1 MRNTLLDFSQRAELE
16 RHARIIA
23 DVQAVTNALAVRM
36 IITGAFARDLHVFY
50 AYGIDTVR
58 QTEDVDFGLAVGS
71 WDSFAEVKARL
82 LQSGR
87 FSALTNVQQRLRH
100 VSDVPV
106 DLVPFAGVEAESRH
120 ITWPPGGE
128 FRMDVFGFREALAA
142 ARIVRLPRDV
152 EVPVVSLPALALLK
166 IIAWQDRHYQAPG
179 KDAHDLML
187 IAANYLDLGNQE
199 RLWDEFLDWTRDES
213 FDTRHAGARMLGIDI
228 GKLLNRTG
236 RERVLRIMND
246 QADMD
251 RPALLP
257 QQMDHHDPDRARALL
272 QGMIEGL
279 IDSTQSR

>member
-1 MRNTLLDFSQRAELE
+1 MSNTLLDFSQRAELE
-16 RHARIIA
+16 LHARIIA

-36 IITGAFARDLHVFY
+36 MITGAFARDLHVLY
-50 AYGIDTVR
+50 AHGIDTVR

-82 LQSGR
+82 IQSGR
-87 FSALTNVQQRLRH
+87 FSAVANVQQRLRH
-100 VSDVPV
+100 VSDLPV
-106 DLVPFAGVEAESRH
+106 DLVPFAGVETESRQ
-120 ITWPPGGE
+120 IAWPPGGE
-128 FRMDVFGFREALAA
+128 LRMDVFGFREALAA
-142 ARIVRLPRDV
+142 TQVVRLPNEV
-152 EVPVVSLPALALLK
+152 EVSVVSLPALTLLK
-166 IIAWQDRHYQAPG
+166 IIAWQDRHYRVPG

-199 RLWDEFLDWTRDES
+199 RLWDEFLDWTREES

-228 GKLLNRTG
+228 GKLLNRAG
-236 RERVLRIMND
+236 RERVVRIMDD
-246 QADMD
+246 QADAD

-279 IDSTQSR
+279 IDSTR